1 MVKKLQMQRS
11 RTPAQMRTLIKSHQA
26 EIAELQRQNR
36 ELVKHNNQLAE
47 TVKSLRDNLGAHE
60 RLKLYTDLHS

>member
-1 MVKKLQMQRS
+1 M
-11 RTPAQMRTLIKSHQA
+11 TPAQMRILIKSLQA
-26 EIAELQRQNR
+26 EVAEEQSKNR

-47 TVKSLRDNLGAHE
+47 TLQSCRDNLGAHE